1 MERERA
7 RLRVCRGRAD
17 PSFRQAGARF
27 VRLRFLGMAHC
38 RAGRPPQSVVALER
52 FARRRRARFWGRALS
67 VAAFRC

>member
-27 VRLRFLGMAHC
+27 VRLRFLGVRIA
-38 RAGRPPQSVVALER
+38 APG
-52 FARRRRARFWGRALS
+52 ARRNRSSRLSGLRGAGARVFG
-67 VAAFRC
+67 AAR